1 MELQHLFGAN
11 VRHHRKARGWTLER
25 LAELVGVSQE
35 TIGKIERG
43 KAAPLFETAE
53 KIAAALEVPTP
64 VLFGAGSAP
73 SVSER
78 ARLLT
83 EINGTLSRMNDEQLS
98 RAAKMLKAFLG

>member
-11 VRHHRKARGWTLER
+11 VRHHRKAKGWTLER
-25 LAELVGVSQE
+25 LADEVGVTQE

-53 KIAAALEVPTP
+53 KIAAALDVPAP
-64 VLFGAGSAP
+64 VLFGADAAP
-73 SVSER
+73 GAGER

-83 EINGTLSRMNDEQLS
+83 DIHRTLSRMNEDQLD
-98 RAAKMLKAFLG
+98 RAAKMLKAFVG